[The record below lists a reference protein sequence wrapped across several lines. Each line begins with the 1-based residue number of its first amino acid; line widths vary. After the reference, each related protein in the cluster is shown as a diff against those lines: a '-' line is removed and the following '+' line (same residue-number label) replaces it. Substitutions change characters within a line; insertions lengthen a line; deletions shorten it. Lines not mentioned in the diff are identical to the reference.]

1 MKLYL
6 LRHAIADLRD
16 PVKYPDDSL
25 RPLTKEGKEKF
36 RRICAGIGRL
46 NLTFDLVVSSPYTRA
61 RQTAEIFCDELK
73 ISRSRL
79 LFSENLTPFGDPQ
92 ALFEEISAQHANLT
106 SLVCVGHEPYLS
118 ELIGSLLCGNAAVS
132 ITMKKGGLCCLTLTQ
147 LDFVGYATLEW
158 LLTPAQM
165 IAMS

>member
-1 MKLYL
+1 MNLYL

-25 RPLTKEGKEKF
+25 RPLTKDGKEKF

-46 NLTFDLVVSSPYTRA
+46 RLSFDLVVSSPYTRA
-61 RQTAEIFCDELK
+61 RQTAEIFCQELK
-73 ISRSRL
+73 ISQSRL
-79 LFSENLTPFGDPQ
+79 IFSENLTPFGDPQ
-92 ALFEEISAQHANLT
+92 ALFEEISAQYTNLA

-118 ELIGSLLCGNAAVS
+118 ELIGSLLCGNAAAS
-132 ITMKKGGLCCLTLTQ
+132 ITMKKGGFCCLTLAR
-147 LDFVGYATLEW
+147 LDFAGYATLEW

>member
-6 LRHAIADLRD
+6 LRHAIADVRD

-36 RRICAGIGRL
+36 QRICAGIARL
-46 NLTFDLVVSSPYTRA
+46 RISFDLVVSSPYTRA
-61 RQTAEIFCDELK
+61 YQTAEIFCDELK
-73 ISRSRL
+73 ISKKNL
-79 LFSENLTPFGDPQ
+79 ILNENLTPFGDPQ
-92 ALFEEISAQHANLT
+92 ALFEEISAQYPNL
-106 SLVCVGHEPYLS
+106 SNLVCVGHEPYLS
-118 ELIGSLLCGNAAVS
+118 ELIGSLLCGNAATS
-132 ITMKKGGLCCLTLTQ
+132 ITMKKGGFCCLTLSK

>member
-16 PVKYPDDSL
+16 PVRYPDDSL

-36 RRICAGIGRL
+36 RRICAGIQRL

-61 RQTAEIFCDELK
+61 RQTAEVFCEELK

-79 LFSENLTPFGDPQ
+79 IFNENLTPFGNPQ
-92 ALFEEISAQHANLT
+92 ALFEEIYAQYTDLA
-106 SLVCVGHEPYLS
+106 SLACVGHEPYLS
-118 ELIGSLLCGNAAVS
+118 ELIGSLLCGNAATS
-132 ITMKKGGLCCLTLTQ
+132 ITIKKGGLCCLSLAQ
-147 LDFVGYATLEW
+147 LDFVGYATLKW